1 MRRLVAILGVVA
13 ACFAGLP
20 AHAENQKAP
29 QGLDASALK
38 AMLNSQGG
46 AIFRGL
52 DKITA
57 RMSTIYAPL
66 DVPVTYG
73 SLALTVRQC
82 KARPPEEPPEK
93 AAFVEI
99 DEAKPGKDAVH
110 EFTGWMFWSSP
121 ALNALQHPV
130 YDVWLVDC
138 QKSAAE
144 RTAEAAAAARRC
156 GRDRPRKRAR
166 KARRSS
172 KQPAAPEP
180 AETPAESEGDD
191 APLNL
196 PPDSPQ

>member
-1 MRRLVAILGVVA
+1 MKRAVAILGVLA
-13 ACFAGLP
+13 ACMP
-20 AHAENQKAP
+20 ASSARSESPKPSQALGAP
-29 QGLDASALK
+29 ALK
-38 AMLNSQGG
+38 SMVDNQGG

-57 RMSTIYAPL
+57 RVSTIYAPL
-66 DVPVTYG
+66 DVPVPYG
-73 SLALTVRQC
+73 SLSLTVRQC

-99 DEAKPGKDAVH
+99 DEQKAGKDAVH

-130 YDVWLVDC
+130 YDVWLIDC

-144 RTAEAAAAARRC
+144 RTAEAAAAAAAAAASAQEEREE
-156 GRDRPRKRAR
+156 G
-166 KARRSS
+166 SS
-172 KQPAAPEP
+172 ADQTATAPSATE
-180 AETPAESEGDD
+180 ETPAESEGDD

-196 PPDSPQ
+196 PPETPQ